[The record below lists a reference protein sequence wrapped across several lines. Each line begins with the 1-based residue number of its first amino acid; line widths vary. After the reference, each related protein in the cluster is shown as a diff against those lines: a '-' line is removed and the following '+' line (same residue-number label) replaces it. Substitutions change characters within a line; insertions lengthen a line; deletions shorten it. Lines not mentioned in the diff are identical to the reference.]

1 MPKLLA
7 LQVSEVGDTR
17 ESEGADG
24 LVAEELEE
32 LGGRGR
38 LAAEALGVELDVVVD
53 VEFEVLGVVG
63 LEGLVPGVA
72 EAAQQAEDFLQAA
85 LEDEAT
91 RGLDE
96 AVKAQEAQL
105 PEAVLVS
112 VEGDL
117 VRLILK

>member
-1 MPKLLA
+1 MPELLT

-17 ESEGADG
+17 ESEGAHG
-24 LVAEELEE
+24 LVVEELEE
-32 LGGRGR
+32 LGGRGC

-72 EAAQQAEDFLQAA
+72 EVAQQAEDFLQAA

>member
-1 MPKLLA
+1 VPELLA
-7 LQVSEVGDTR
+7 LQVPEVGDTR
-17 ESEGADG
+17 EPEGADG